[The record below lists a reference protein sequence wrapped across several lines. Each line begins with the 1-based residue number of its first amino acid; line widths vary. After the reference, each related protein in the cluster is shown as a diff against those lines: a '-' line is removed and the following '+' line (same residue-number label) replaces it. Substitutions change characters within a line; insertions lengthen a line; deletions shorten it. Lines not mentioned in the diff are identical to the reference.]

1 MIPGT
6 EMSYKA
12 FSEALPGLLQ
22 NLPAVVEEKAAEEPV
37 KEEAQVNG
45 DAESDDD
52 EIPDAAV

>member
-1 MIPGT
+1 
-6 EMSYKA
+6 MSYKA

>member
-12 FSEALPGLLQ
+12 FNEALPGLLQ
-22 NLPAVVEEKAAEEPV
+22 NLPSVVEEHAVEEPA

-45 DAESDDD
+45 DAESEDDV
-52 EIPDAAV
+52 PDAAV